1 MFCQFFL
8 IQTFISIGS
17 LLHTLYLNWP
27 FSVHSPNRPWETNPD
42 FLATHRCNA
51 IIDYLYQIKAKNHD
65 FQKKEKRKLQTGA
78 DPFHS
83 IINWK
88 LNASLLLDLFIR
100 SSCPFRKGND
110 PADPLMFRPW
120 PIVSQIPVN
129 NTHHKTTTITEHL
142 KNGWLSSI
150 YYHEHMEQVHGQFI
164 WKSRWGIVIHEA
176 YLL

>member
-88 LNASLLLDLFIR
+88 LNASLWIYSSDLAVHSEKVMTQLTCWCSVLDLLFHRYPSTIR
-100 SSCPFRKGND
+100 IIKLLRLRSICRTGDSVQF
-110 PADPLMFRPW
+110 
-120 PIVSQIPVN
+120 
-129 NTHHKTTTITEHL
+129 TITNTWNRFTANLYEKVGGVL
-142 KNGWLSSI
+142 
-150 YYHEHMEQVHGQFI
+150 
-164 WKSRWGIVIHEA
+164 
-176 YLL
+176 

>member
-65 FQKKEKRKLQTGA
+65 FQKKEKRNCKQV
-78 DPFHS
+78 P
-83 IINWK
+83 I
-88 LNASLLLDLFIR
+88 LFIR
-100 SSCPFRKGND
+100 LSEKLSEKLKIKRFDRCCWVYSSDLAVHWEKVMTQLTRWCSVLDLLFHRYPSTIRIIKLLRLRSICRTGDSVQF
-110 PADPLMFRPW
+110 
-120 PIVSQIPVN
+120 
-129 NTHHKTTTITEHL
+129 TIT
-142 KNGWLSSI
+142 NT
-150 YYHEHMEQVHGQFI
+150 
-164 WKSRWGIVIHEA
+164 WKRFTANLYEKVGGI
-176 YLL
+176 L